1 MTRHIFQTCP
11 TAGEPDAVRLAFL
24 EDPGTWLPHPARPID
39 NGRWEVLLEAGPVS
53 RRVAMS
59 VGPPW
64 DLGEMTWRILS
75 WQPDEET
82 ALTRLLPA
90 FSGEI
95 GFRAEPPGTLVVEG
109 HYAPP
114 GGGFGAAAD
123 AIALGHVA
131 HTTVH
136 CLIVAV
142 ARRLQRVVAVP

>member
-11 TAGEPDAVRLAFL
+11 TAGDPAAVRRAFL
-24 EDPGTWLPHPARPID
+24 DDPGSWLPHPARPLG
-39 NGRWEVLLEAGPVS
+39 NASWEVLLEAGPVS

-82 ALTRLLPA
+82 AFDRLLPA

-114 GGGFGAAAD
+114 GGAVGAAAD
-123 AIALGHVA
+123 AFALGRVA
-131 HTTVH
+131 DTTVH
-136 CLIVAV
+136 GLVVAV
-142 ARRLQRVVAVP
+142 ARRLQRAVAVT